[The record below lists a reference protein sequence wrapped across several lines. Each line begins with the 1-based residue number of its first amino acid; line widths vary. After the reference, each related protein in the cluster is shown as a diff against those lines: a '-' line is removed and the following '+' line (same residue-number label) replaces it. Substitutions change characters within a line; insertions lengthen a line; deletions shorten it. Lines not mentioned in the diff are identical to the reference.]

1 MKRRRVPFF
10 FSYSKF
16 SVQLYSVH
24 WSVQDLDLKLS
35 TTLLFLKNST
45 VQLSTNYQLDSIS
58 DFIHCSTFVRYNSR
72 TKISE
77 FQLGIPT
84 QLDFICAQF
93 RPIPRSGI
101 PSGNPSI
108 SPRRNLYNLTIK
120 RFNFRTRMLWVR
132 GSNTRCWYPTRKP
145 FLKFTVFFFINH

>member
-35 TTLLFLKNST
+35 TTLLSLKNIS

-58 DFIHCSTFVRYNSR
+58 DFIHCSTFVWYNSR

-84 QLDFICAQF
+84 QLYFTCAQIHA
-93 RPIPRSGI
+93 IPRNGI

-108 SPRRNLYNLTIK
+108 SPRRNIYNLTVK

-132 GSNTRCWYPTRKP
+132 GSNTRCWYSIRKP
-145 FLKFTVFFFINH
+145 FLKLSAGFIYQ